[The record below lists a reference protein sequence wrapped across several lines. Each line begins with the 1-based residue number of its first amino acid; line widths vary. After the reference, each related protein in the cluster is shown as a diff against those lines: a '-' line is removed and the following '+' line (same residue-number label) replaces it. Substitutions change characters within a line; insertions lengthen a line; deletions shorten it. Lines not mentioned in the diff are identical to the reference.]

1 MVGCID
7 AIVPYT
13 ERMNDTIFGKIIRR
27 EIPAAIVYED
37 EQFLAF
43 MDINPASKGHILL
56 IPKAQYE
63 WMQDA
68 PDALIEKIF
77 IKAKSLMLVLKK
89 ALAADYVQLSVVGNE
104 VPHFHVHLIPR
115 MHGENI
121 HGPHVSYKE
130 GEMSAIAEK
139 IISAR

>member
-1 MVGCID
+1 
-7 AIVPYT
+7 
-13 ERMNDTIFGKIIRR
+13 MNDTIFGKIIRK

-68 PDALIEKIF
+68 PDALIEEILSRQ
-77 IKAKSLMLVLKK
+77 KA
-89 ALAADYVQLSVVGNE
+89 
-104 VPHFHVHLIPR
+104 
-115 MHGENI
+115 
-121 HGPHVSYKE
+121 
-130 GEMSAIAEK
+130 
-139 IISAR
+139 